1 MITHSSGLPIGKA
14 APAKKL
20 SEVLRELDQ
29 SPVDGIALGDM
40 ITALGE
46 RSFVPLMILFA
57 LPNVF
62 FFVPGSSVITG
73 LPLMF
78 IACQL
83 ILGRPAVWLPK
94 VLNERSIEH
103 VTFTRIVSKAIPWIE
118 WVERMVR
125 PRYWPFS
132 RVLAERIV
140 GLISLVMAIFMFLP
154 IPFAN
159 SLPAVSVITLALG
172 LGEQDGLWLAGGVV
186 LSLVSTAIVFAI
198 FAAGT
203 LAMLSFFKDPSNAI
217 AE

>member
-1 MITHSSGLPIGKA
+1 MKSLSAGLPFGNA

-20 SEVLRELDQ
+20 SDVLRDLDQ
-29 SPVDGIALGDM
+29 GDAKHISLGNM

-46 RSFVPLMILFA
+46 RSFVPLMVLFA

-73 LPLMF
+73 LPLIF
-78 IACQL
+78 IAFQL
-83 ILGRPAVWLPK
+83 VFGRPTVWLPK
-94 VLNERSIEH
+94 VLNDRSIEH
-103 VTFTRIVSKAIPWIE
+103 GAFTRVVTRAMPWIE
-118 WVERMVR
+118 WVERLAR

-140 GLISLVMAIFMFLP
+140 GLASLLMAIFMFLP

-159 SLPAVSVITLALG
+159 SLPAVSVIMLALG
-172 LGEQDGLWLAGGVV
+172 LGEHDGLWIAGGVV
-186 LSLVSTAIVFAI
+186 ISLVSTAIVFVI

-203 LAMLSFFKDPSNAI
+203 FAMLSFFQGTVS
-217 AE
+217 

>member
-1 MITHSSGLPIGKA
+1 MKTLSSGLPIGKA

-29 SPVDGIALGDM
+29 NPAERIALGDM
-40 ITALGE
+40 INALGE

-73 LPLMF
+73 LPLIF
-78 IACQL
+78 IAFQL
-83 ILGRPAVWLPK
+83 VLGRPAVWLPK

-103 VTFTRIVSKAIPWIE
+103 VTFTRIVIKAVPWIE
-118 WVERMVR
+118 WVERMAR

-132 RVLAERIV
+132 RVVAERIV
-140 GLISLVMAIFMFLP
+140 GLTSLVMAIFMFLP

-159 SLPAVSVITLALG
+159 SLPAVSVMTLALG
-172 LGEQDGLWLAGGVV
+172 LGDHDGLWLAGGVV

-203 LAMLSFFKDPSNAI
+203 FAMLSFF
-217 AE
+217 

>member
-1 MITHSSGLPIGKA
+1 MSTLSSGLPLGKA
-14 APAKKL
+14 TPAKKL

-29 SPVDGIALGDM
+29 SPAERIFLGDM
-40 ITALGE
+40 INALGE

-73 LPLMF
+73 LPLIF
-78 IACQL
+78 IVFQL
-83 ILGRPAVWLPK
+83 VLGRPAVWLPK

-103 VTFTRIVSKAIPWIE
+103 SAFTRVVTHAVPWIE
-118 WVERMVR
+118 WVERMAR

-140 GLISLVMAIFMFLP
+140 GLTSLVMAIFMFLP

-172 LGEQDGLWLAGGVV
+172 LGEHDGLWLLAGVV
-186 LSLVSTAIVFAI
+186 ASLISTAIVLAI

-203 LAMLSFFKDPSNAI
+203 FAMLSFI
-217 AE
+217 